1 MSENGFSLT
10 GIFSYKSI
18 IVDLR
23 KPVFSHVLQGV
34 TFKGLKK
41 SSCIHVF
48 MYCTFIF
55 EFPQEIVKKKYC
67 NGII

>member
-1 MSENGFSLT
+1 MSENGFSMT

-23 KPVFSHVLQGV
+23 KPVFSHVLQGA

-41 SSCIHVF
+41 SDKNLPLHVLHLYF
-48 MYCTFIF
+48 RISTR
-55 EFPQEIVKKKYC
+55 
-67 NGII
+67 NS